1 MKFNLLVSL
10 VFATTFLFAQYEE
23 PTNTGHDFAKS
34 ISAESLREY
43 LTVLASDEYEGRETG
58 QPGQEKAAQFIAK
71 QFESFG
77 MPAVGE
83 NDSYFQ
89 EIAFFNEKWVSI
101 MLNEDGKR
109 FRHLTDFYAF
119 PGANKNRPKYNTKK
133 VFFLGYGIDDPKY
146 SDYRGKKY
154 KGKTA
159 MIYGGEP
166 KNSNGNY
173 LLTGNAEPSDWT
185 SDIDKKIAAAKK
197 HGVETLLIID
207 PDIKKN
213 ISDNR
218 VKILGGRTIMGKPDA
233 MANRVN
239 HLFISSTV
247 AKAIIGSKM
256 EKVIAARDRI
266 NTKGKAKRVKLK
278 SKLEIRQKID
288 DSNLIGSNVIGFLEG
303 SDPILKKE
311 MVIVTAH
318 YDHLGKRGESIFNGA
333 DDNGSG
339 TSTVMGVAKAM
350 MEAKNQGKGPRRSVL
365 FMLVSGEEKGLLG
378 SQYYVNNPLF
388 PLETAVANVNVD
400 MVGRVDAKYADNP
413 NYIYVIGSDRLS
425 TELHEINEQMNQ
437 THTNLILDYK
447 YNDKNDPNRYYY
459 RSDHYN
465 FAQNGIPA
473 VFFFN
478 GTHADY
484 HRPSDTI
491 EKINFEKMAKI
502 GQLVYHTAFELANR
516 EKRIEVDVF
525 ED

>member
-1 MKFNLLVSL
+1 MKFRLLLTLLACSNI
-10 VFATTFLFAQYEE
+10 LFAQFNKVEKS
-23 PTNTGHDFAKS
+23 GHDFASTITADGLK
-34 ISAESLREY
+34 EY
-43 LTVLASDEYEGRETG
+43 LMVLSSDEYEGRETG
-58 QPGQEKAAQFIAK
+58 QAGQQKAAEYIADQFKTI
-71 QFESFG
+71 G
-77 MPAVGE
+77 MPPKGG
-83 NDSYFQ
+83 NGTYLQ

-109 FRHLTDFYAF
+109 FRHLTDFYSF
-119 PGANKNRPKYNTKK
+119 PGSNKNRPKYDTKK
-133 VFFLGYGIDDPKY
+133 VYFLGYGIDDPKY
-146 SDYRGKKY
+146 SDYRGKNY

-159 MIYGGEP
+159 LIYSGEP

-173 LLTGNAEPSDWT
+173 LVSGSSTPSDWS
-185 SDIDKKIAAAKK
+185 SDFDKKLAAAKK

-213 ISDNR
+213 IGDHR
-218 VKILGGRTIMGKPDA
+218 VKILGGRTIMGKPNA
-233 MANRVN
+233 VANRVN

-256 EKVIAARDRI
+256 NKVIAARDRI
-266 NTKGKAKRVKLK
+266 NNKGKAKRVKLK

-288 DSNLIGSNVIGFLEG
+288 DSNLIGSNVVGFLEG
-303 SDPILKKE
+303 SDPKMKNE

-339 TSTVMGVAKAM
+339 TSTVIGVAKAM
-350 MEAKNQGKGPRRSVL
+350 MLAKKQGKGPKRSVL

-388 PLETAVANVNVD
+388 PLKDAVANVNVD
-400 MVGRVDAKYADNP
+400 MVGRVDAKYTDNP
-413 NYIYVIGSDRLS
+413 NYIYVIGSNSLS
-425 TELHEINEQMNQ
+425 TELHEINEKVNADY
-437 THTNLILDYK
+437 TNLTLVYK

-465 FAQNGIPA
+465 FAEKGIPA
-473 VFFFN
+473 IFYFN
-478 GTHADY
+478 GTHEDY

-491 EKINFEKMAKI
+491 EKINFDKMAKI
-502 GQLVYHTAFELANR
+502 ARLVYHTTYELANR
-516 EKRIEVDVF
+516 DKRIEVDVF
-525 ED
+525 EN